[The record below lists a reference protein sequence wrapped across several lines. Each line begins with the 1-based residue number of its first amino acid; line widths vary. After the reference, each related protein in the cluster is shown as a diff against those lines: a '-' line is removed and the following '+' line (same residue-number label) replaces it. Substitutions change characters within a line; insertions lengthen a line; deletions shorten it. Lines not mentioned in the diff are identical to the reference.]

1 MGGVSIYVYTLYL
14 GLCAW
19 YNTSHVSLVTVGALG
34 DIYIYILY
42 IHTHTHELITFVRI
56 ILCLYNIGKYEWFIP
71 STYIYIYR
79 FNGG

>member
-34 DIYIYILY
+34 DIYIYCIY
-42 IHTHTHELITFVRI
+42 IHIHM
-56 ILCLYNIGKYEWFIP
+56 N
-71 STYIYIYR
+71 
-79 FNGG
+79 